1 MKKQHIADCCRKSR
15 NSIALFLLVLFLCW
29 GAQMAANAQMSAER
43 RFSGEAVVC
52 LTPEALT
59 RARAETPGAAANAAE
74 GITAAYA
81 YRLVPSKAEH
91 DQAEVEAEIALS
103 FGAGDGLT
111 IQASG
116 EVWAYSVSDGETLWE
131 GPLDGET
138 WYQGRRYRVIVGFAK
153 LGSSDNAQ
161 MSITLQ
167 DAAGE
172 LDPIALSFGSIV
184 TPEMAQAVLQNAEN
198 DRQPEVRQQNAAW
211 MGLGGSEA
219 EALPRDEFVL
229 CKSVYGDFSDSPVT
243 GVGQRARLYFNDAR
257 DLATVCLTT
266 YASKLNDYYDGV
278 LDPESCVYS
287 FSLRLKATDGA
298 HGPLS
303 RYSHICNIYSE
314 DQFPS
319 SGGSVYLEAIF
330 EDAMS
335 VLGIPTSTMSA
346 WLSGVQGEASKSL
359 GLWEASI
366 QVRFPLSQVI
376 NFDGT
381 GNTGVPM
388 VACLAVSEPEAYV
401 GNSPYEFSTTLRYR
415 TPCYVG
421 TVNPTVTYTYT
432 DVETAV
438 GNTTITID

>member
-1 MKKQHIADCCRKSR
+1 MKKRHIADCCRKSR

-59 RARAETPGAAANAAE
+59 RARAEAPGAAANAAE

-81 YRLVPSKAEH
+81 YRLVPSKAER

-103 FGAGDGLT
+103 FGAGDGLA

-153 LGSSDNAQ
+153 RGSSDNAQ

-167 DAAGE
+167 DAAGA
-172 LDPIALSFGSIV
+172 LDPIALSFGSVV

-257 DLATVCLTT
+257 DLAAVCLTT

-303 RYSHICNIYSE
+303 
-314 DQFPS
+314 
-319 SGGSVYLEAIF
+319 
-330 EDAMS
+330 
-335 VLGIPTSTMSA
+335 
-346 WLSGVQGEASKSL
+346 
-359 GLWEASI
+359 
-366 QVRFPLSQVI
+366 QVT

-381 GNTGVPM
+381 GNAGVPM
-388 VACLAVSEPEAYV
+388 VACLAVSEPDAYV
-401 GNSPYEFSTTLRYR
+401 GNSPYEFATTLRYR
-415 TPCYVG
+415 TPCSIG
-421 TVNPTVTYTYT
+421 TANPTVTYTYT
-432 DVETAV
+432 DVEDAV
-438 GNTTITID
+438 GSTTITID

>member
-1 MKKQHIADCCRKSR
+1 MKKQYFLYSYRK
-15 NSIALFLLVLFLCW
+15 IALLFSLVLLLCY
-29 GAQMAANAQMSAER
+29 GLQMAANAQMSAER

-59 RARAETPGAAANAAE
+59 RARAEAPGAAANAAE

-81 YRLVPSKAEH
+81 YRLVPSKAER
-91 DQAEVEAEIALS
+91 DQAEVEAEIDLS

-153 LGSSDNAQ
+153 RGSSDNAQ
-161 MSITLQ
+161 MSVTLQ
-167 DAAGE
+167 DAAGA
-172 LDPIALSFGSIV
+172 LDPIALSFGSVV

-229 CKSVYGDFSDSPVT
+229 YKSVYGDFSDSPVT

-257 DLATVCLTT
+257 DLAAVCLTT
-266 YASKLNDYYDGV
+266 YANKLNDYYDGV

-287 FSLRLKATDGA
+287 FSIRLKATDGA

-303 RYSHICNIYSE
+303 
-314 DQFPS
+314 
-319 SGGSVYLEAIF
+319 
-330 EDAMS
+330 
-335 VLGIPTSTMSA
+335 
-346 WLSGVQGEASKSL
+346 
-359 GLWEASI
+359 
-366 QVRFPLSQVI
+366 QVT

-381 GNTGVPM
+381 GNAGVPM
-388 VACLAVSEPEAYV
+388 VACLAVSEPDAYV
-401 GNSPYEFSTTLRYR
+401 GNSPYEFATTLRYR
-415 TPCYVG
+415 TPCYIG
-421 TVNPTVTYTYT
+421 TVNSTVTYTYT
-432 DVETAV
+432 DVEDAV
-438 GNTTITID
+438 GSTTITID